1 MPAGPH
7 RKTKRSSVVIKE
19 RLGSGG
25 HVLPFGDSVSPIRE
39 KACALGEEPAAG
51 CPPSLGGGGDGEPCP
66 RSVAPPIDVG
76 FCLERRRSLRWRP
89 MLSSRPDSG
98 RVSAP
103 LLYVGRVFPAM
114 TGRALRAERAPDEQ
128 KRATDCSLV
137 TFVAGRGYLLRR
149 ACRIDGLR
157 KARLPS
163 FALP

>member
-1 MPAGPH
+1 MGGTSYLLATLFL
-7 RKTKRSSVVIKE
+7 RFVKKRALLARSPRLAALLASVV
-19 RLGSGG
+19 
-25 HVLPFGDSVSPIRE
+25 
-39 KACALGEEPAAG
+39 
-51 CPPSLGGGGDGEPCP
+51 GGDGEPCP